1 MTTDEKERGVL
12 LIGKSQR
19 VLAESVAGL
28 RKLGYDAH
36 TTDDPA
42 DVTDRF
48 DARALS
54 VVVFG
59 GQVPPD
65 RKAALQAE
73 ISAINPQITFVQGL
87 SGIPGLLIN
96 QVQATFAADPPDR
109 TTPPTFV
116 GDERSI
122 LLALAD
128 PAEVNVTIWWGT
140 SFVPP
145 DPRSDSLVLLD
156 DRLAPGEHAIRIPD
170 RIPAK
175 AVFATVHVGAAIYAF
190 SVSTEQ

>member
-1 MTTDEKERGVL
+1 MTTDETQRGVL

-19 VLAESVAGL
+19 VLEDSVAGL
-28 RKLGYDAH
+28 RELGYDAH
-36 TTDDPA
+36 ATNDLA

-48 DARALS
+48 DVRALS

-65 RKAALQAE
+65 LKAALQE
-73 ISAINPQITFVQGL
+73 EMGTINPRITFVQGL
-87 SGIPGLLIN
+87 SGIPGLLVN
-96 QVQATFAADPPDR
+96 QVQAAFATNPPGP
-109 TTPPTFV
+109 TTAPTFV
-116 GDERSI
+116 RDERSI
-122 LLALAD
+122 LLTLTD
-128 PAEVNVTIWWGT
+128 PAEVNVTVWWGT

-156 DRLAPGEHAIRIPD
+156 DRLAPGEHAVRMPD
-170 RIPAK
+170 HIPAK
-175 AVFATVHVGAAIYAF
+175 VVFATVHVAAAIYAF